1 MRVSLM
7 HTQYVSHLDKQERK
21 SIVMTPDT
29 IQRIAIIAAR
39 SVQKRCRVAG
49 WLTDLS
55 PEDREDWQQQAALA
69 ALNALAKKPDA
80 SEPYLQT
87 AAIRGLVR
95 WLFREW
101 FGKSVREPDAL
112 NDHLDVSDVAH
123 VSRWEPDESQMD
135 ALTDL
140 LLWTRQKQGE
150 RGEQASRLETQII
163 LYVCRGWSNKQIADE
178 LGLNNRQV
186 NTYRQ
191 RVVRRLERVVH
202 ELRTD
207 DPDWFDEPSG
217 SVA

>member
-1 MRVSLM
+1 MSVLVI
-7 HTQYVSHLDKQERK
+7 HTQCVSYLDEQERK

-39 SVQKRCRVAG
+39 SVQKRCRAAG

-87 AAIRGLVR
+87 AAIRGLLR

-101 FGKSVREPDAL
+101 FGKSVREPDEL
-112 NDHLDVSDVAH
+112 NEHLDMSAVTH
-123 VSRWEPDESQMD
+123 VSRWEPDETQLD
-135 ALTDL
+135 ALVDL

-150 RGEQASRLETQII
+150 RGEQASRLETHI
-163 LYVCRGWSNKQIADE
+163 LVYVCRGWSNKQIADE
-178 LGLNNRQV
+178 LGLSNRQV

-207 DPDWFDEPSG
+207 DSDWFSEPSG
-217 SVA
+217 SIV